1 MEFSILTQ
9 VAVACSCINGINSLH
24 LFPACVERAYLLYF
38 YLPLPIRV

>member
-9 VAVACSCINGINSLH
+9 VAVDCSCINGLNSLH
-24 LFPACVERAYLLYF
+24 LFPACVERAFLYF

>member
-9 VAVACSCINGINSLH
+9 VAVDCSCISGINSLL
-24 LFPACVERAYLLYF
+24 LFPACVERALLLHF